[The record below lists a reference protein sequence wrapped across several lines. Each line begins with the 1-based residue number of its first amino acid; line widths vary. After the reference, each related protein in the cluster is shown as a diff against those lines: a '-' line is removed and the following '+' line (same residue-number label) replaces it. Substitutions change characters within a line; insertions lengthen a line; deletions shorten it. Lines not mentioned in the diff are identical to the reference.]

1 MFTWA
6 FYEAAAH
13 PELKNLFAVPN
24 GGLRSKTEAARLKAA
39 GVKAGV
45 PDIMLAVAR
54 CGFHG
59 LFIEMKVGKNKTSA
73 AQDEWI
79 RLSIPGHL
87 SPDTGYFRLFSLFS
101 SWRASARLRL
111 KKKKFLENFSV
122 AGACSFHGA
131 DFCHNDKEA
140 AVNT

>member
-1 MFTWA
+1 MRRNEEIEQTHLFTWA

-54 CGFHG
+54 SGFHG
-59 LFIEMKVGKNKTSA
+59 LFIELKVGKNKTSPL
-73 AQDEWI
+73 QDEWI
-79 RLSIPGHL
+79 ERLML
-87 SPDTGYFRLFSLFS
+87 AGY
-101 SWRASARLRL
+101 
-111 KKKKFLENFSV
+111 K
-122 AGACSFHGA
+122 C
-131 DFCHNDKEA
+131 
-140 AVNT
+140 AVCYGFETAKYEIEKYLGIIRD